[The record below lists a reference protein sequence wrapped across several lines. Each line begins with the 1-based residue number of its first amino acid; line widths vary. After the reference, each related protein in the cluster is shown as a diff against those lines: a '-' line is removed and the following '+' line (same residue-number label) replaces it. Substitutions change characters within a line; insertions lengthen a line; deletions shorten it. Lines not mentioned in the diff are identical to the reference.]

1 MHGIRGRT
9 RALLLLIVL
18 AISTTLLMWSGA
30 PAYAADESLQG
41 TLKYSEGSEPRPV
54 GGASLTI
61 ADAGGSEIGTVSS
74 AEDGSWS
81 SSVPASG
88 SYTVTLDVT
97 SLPDGVVLRDG
108 REPVATVTVLTGQ
121 PTFVIFPLELEGAAS
136 APPAEAGD
144 SEGAAK
150 PAQTNRVASVFV
162 EGIIFGIV
170 IAMAAIGLSL
180 VYGVTG
186 IVNFAH
192 GEFVSLGALLALA
205 FNVGMFGFDLPLV
218 AAALLSVVIV
228 GAMGGLMD
236 VFMFRKLASRVQEHF
251 AILIFTIG
259 LSFLMR
265 HLLLFFFGAGSQ
277 PYREFALQELVQLG
291 PIAIAPRDLV
301 VIGIAIVVLGGLG
314 AMLRW
319 TRTGQAMRAL
329 ADNSALAG
337 ESGIPAK
344 RVERNVWIIGSAL
357 AALGGVLFAVSQQAR
372 WNLGFDLLMFIFA
385 AVILGGLGTAFGTM
399 IGGLV
404 VGVAAQ
410 MSTLFLPTEM
420 KSAFAMLILVVVL
433 LLRPEGIFNR
443 AQRVG

>member
-1 MHGIRGRT
+1 MRGIRGRT

-18 AISTTLLMWSGA
+18 AVSTTLLMWSGA

-41 TLKYSEGSEPRPV
+41 TLKYSDGSEHRPV

-61 ADAGGSEIGTVSS
+61 AEAGGGEVGTVAT

-81 SSVPASG
+81 SAVPASG
-88 SYTVTLDVT
+88 SYIVTLDVK

-108 REPVATVTVLTGQ
+108 REPAATVTVLTGQ

-144 SEGAAK
+144 SEAGAK

-301 VIGIAIVVLGGLG
+301 VIAIAVVVLAGLG

-420 KSAFAMLILVVVL
+420 KSAFAMVILVAVL